1 MFDKPTTEEKQLLPP
16 SMHDRLRPARHFARR
31 TPERL
36 ASPVG
41 AGSYSRPPSDD
52 HEPHGAAAS
61 PSWTDPQ
68 MMKTP
73 RPAPSKPYGTRSS
86 PAATRRG
93 RRPRRPAATVNAD
106 PTASHQPC
114 RGRRPRRPAATVSAS
129 LTTFRRPLPRRGIIS
144 QYITWRTA
152 RFPPAVGV
160 GVIDDPFFRPSRT
173 SPRSSNPS

>member
-1 MFDKPTTEEKQLLPP
+1 MD
-16 SMHDRLRPARHFARR
+16 AI
-31 TPERL
+31 
-36 ASPVG
+36 PVV
-41 AGSYSRPPSDD
+41 AGFHHRPPSDD

-93 RRPRRPAATVNAD
+93 RRPRRPAVTVNAD
-106 PTASHQPC
+106 LTAAHPPC

-160 GVIDDPFFRPSRT
+160 GVLDDPFLRPPPEMCIRDRFIRFVMVVLPAPVEPT
-173 SPRSSNPS
+173 KAIFWPGFA